1 MVETPRLRLAF
12 FGTPRFAVPTLEA
25 LARSRH
31 EIVAVVSQPDSPRGR
46 GQRLTATDVK
56 RAAQALGLPVLQPVR
71 LKEPGFRE
79 RFAALQ
85 PDLGVVAAYGK
96 ILPDWLIETSRL
108 GLINVHASLL
118 PRYRGA
124 APVHRAIM
132 AGETG
137 TGVSIMRVV
146 SELDAGPVFASVA
159 RPIAPDATGEE
170 VARELSEAGAAL
182 LVSVVDAIAE
192 GRAPEVPQDA
202 ALATYAP
209 KIAPGDYHVD
219 WSQPAIDVHNR
230 VRALWPD
237 AWTVVDSLRLR
248 LLRTS
253 VDEASGAVTA
263 APGEVLEASGDV
275 LRIAAGRGAIRVG
288 ELQPAG
294 RRAMSVRDF
303 LNGHR
308 LLPGARLT

>member
-46 GQRLTATDVK
+46 GQRLAATDVK
-56 RAAQALGLPVLQPVR
+56 RTAEGLGLPVLQPVR
-71 LKEPGFRE
+71 LKDPGFRE
-79 RFAALQ
+79 GFAALET
-85 PDLGVVAAYGK
+85 DLGVVAAYGR
-96 ILPDWLIETSRL
+96 ILPDWLIETPRL
-108 GLINVHASLL
+108 GMINVHASLL

-132 AGETG
+132 AGETV

-146 SELDAGPVFASVA
+146 SELDAGPVFESVA
-159 RPIAPDATGEE
+159 RPIAPDATGQE
-170 VARELSEAGAAL
+170 VAGELADAGAAL

-192 GRAPEVPQDA
+192 SRAREVPQDA

-237 AWTVVDSLRLR
+237 AWTTLDSLRLR

-253 VDEASGAVTA
+253 AEDASGTAAA

-275 LRIAAGRGAIRVG
+275 LRVAAARGAIRVR
-288 ELQPAG
+288 ELQPAS

-308 LLPGARLT
+308 LASGARLT

>member
-25 LARSRH
+25 LARSSH
-31 EIVAVVSQPDSPRGR
+31 EIVAVISQPDSPRGR
-46 GQRLTATDVK
+46 GQHLTATEVK
-56 RAAQALGLPVLQPVR
+56 RTAQGLGLPVLQPVR

-79 RFAALQ
+79 RFVALQ
-85 PDLGVVAAYGK
+85 TDLGVVAAYGK
-96 ILPDWLIETSRL
+96 ILPDWLIDTPRL
-108 GLINVHASLL
+108 GMINVHASLL

-132 AGETG
+132 AGETV

-159 RPIAPDATGEE
+159 RPIAPDATGQE
-170 VARELSEAGAAL
+170 VARELAEAGAAL

-192 GRAPEVPQDA
+192 GRAREVPQDA

-219 WSQPAIDVHNR
+219 WGQPAIDVHNR

-237 AWTVVDSLRLR
+237 AWTALDSLRLR

-253 VDEASGAVTA
+253 ADEASGTA
-263 APGEVLEASGDV
+263 TATPGEVLEASGDL
-275 LRIAAGRGAIRVG
+275 LRVAAARGAIRVR

-294 RRAMSVRDF
+294 RRAMSARDF

-308 LLPGARLT
+308 VAPGARLT